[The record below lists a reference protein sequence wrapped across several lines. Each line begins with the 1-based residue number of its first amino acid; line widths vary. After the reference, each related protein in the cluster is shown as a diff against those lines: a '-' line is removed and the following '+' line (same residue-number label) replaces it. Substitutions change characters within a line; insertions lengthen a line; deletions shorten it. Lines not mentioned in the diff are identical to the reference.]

1 MYNIVLKPSLVNELK
16 KSRYFKSNLGLVSTI
31 EKNGSRVY
39 NDKDKFSYFYNT
51 RYKTTIYMQGN
62 IGDIL
67 FYIDY
72 YIHDDLMAVYYNTEE
87 FIFNFDFQMIKEKGI
102 DFYLGHV
109 LKTLETQY
117 EERIKKA
124 EESKIEIKKEG
135 NADLLKVNPGN
146 VTYEDLKAYLDKKN
160 KNRYSV

>member
-1 MYNIVLKPSLVNELK
+1 
-16 KSRYFKSNLGLVSTI
+16 
-31 EKNGSRVY
+31 
-39 NDKDKFSYFYNT
+39 
-51 RYKTTIYMQGN
+51 MQGN

-72 YIHDDLMAVYYNTEE
+72 YIHEDLMAVYYNTEE
-87 FIFNFDFQMIKEKGI
+87 FIFNFDFNMVKEKGI

-109 LKTLETQY
+109 LKTLETEY

-124 EESKIEIKKEG
+124 EESKIEVKKEG
-135 NADLLKVNPGN
+135 NAEALSSNPGN
-146 VTYEDLKAYLDKKN
+146 VTYEDLKAYLEKKN